1 MLCAAGEM
9 REQVADVVRPPGFW
23 PRVLERFF
31 GSPLP
36 ERLRHEFTRELGNY
50 FWPFLIS
57 GLVAAI
63 LAVTVAV
70 AVRSTLAMFF
80 AGLGLAGFAF
90 IVLAC
95 HEARRP
101 QTADQLDE
109 TEARYGLGATIVATG
124 IGGIVVAVL
133 TTDAPLVAQAMVVMV
148 ALAAL
153 GGSGGA
159 WRGRPELALV
169 QALCIAA
176 PTAAALALRWP
187 VPWGFATA
195 LGVATYGIVSVAIAR
210 RAYLGQ
216 VALLQAREE
225 QRGERNRMR
234 IAMENL
240 GQAVAVLDA
249 GLKVVVINR
258 SALDMLGVDRV
269 DDVSPPRFDDL
280 LSSAPNLVKASD
292 SREEVLAH
300 ADLMVTARQ
309 PFNGVLHLN
318 DDRMIDLECLPIPD
332 GGWVAMLRDSTGE
345 RHAIAELNREIRRC
359 PLTGLPNRRGF
370 LEELERRLARGDNF
384 ALLIVD
390 LEGFKQVN
398 DRHGHSVG
406 DRMITRIGFRLR
418 TADPALY
425 AARLGGDEFAVLA
438 EIDSGD
444 GAVALA
450 RRLVDT
456 IDVPAR
462 FGEAEVQVGAA
473 IGVAMAPDDG
483 VLAETLL
490 RAADLALLAAKAQP
504 GNQIRLFT
512 PDLLEK
518 SARTAN
524 LEARVRSALRGGRID
539 VAYQPL
545 VDLVTGK
552 VVAVEALARWRDD
565 GGETVN
571 PDQLVAIAEARGLVS
586 DLRRLVLGEAAATIA
601 ALDRSLGLWVNA
613 SVHDVRQ
620 PGMVTEV
627 TEALA
632 AVGLSP
638 SRLALEITETALM
651 TDEDGCQANLT
662 ALSALGVGVAMD
674 DFGAGFSSLD
684 RLRRLPINALKI
696 SGSLLHGAA
705 DDRLAADIFRMAAS
719 LGKALGLM
727 LIAEGVETEAEL
739 TLARATGINRAQGF
753 ALAAPVPADRLREAI
768 AAAEAASRDAAWL
781 RATVGPGEAVPAR
794 QARPRA
800 SAGTARTRSEPVAA
814 KAMATKSTEKAAKAK
829 RRKSDSATPAAERPA
844 TEKRALKQDDKAKA
858 KGRKKAQA
866 KGLAKASPKVKAA
879 AADAKSLNVV
889 ATKAAADRPTLV
901 SVPKSAAKAK
911 STKTVANGNGAASAR
926 DAADERG
933 TKVKPMPVNGMAPEK
948 SAGARRKP
956 SARA

>member
-1 MLCAAGEM
+1 MLCAKCEM
-9 REQVADVVRPPGFW
+9 REQVAVVVRPPGFW

-31 GSPLP
+31 GPPLP
-36 ERLRHEFTRELGNY
+36 ERLRFEFTRELGAY
-50 FWPFLIS
+50 FLPFLLA

-63 LAVTVAV
+63 LAVATAV

-90 IVLAC
+90 IVMAC
-95 HEARRP
+95 HDARRVLNE
-101 QTADQLDE
+101 DELEE
-109 TEARYGLGATIVATG
+109 TEARYGLGVTVVAAG
-124 IGGIVVAVL
+124 VGGIVVAVL
-133 TTDAPLVAQAMVVMV
+133 TADAPLIVQAMVVMV
-148 ALAAL
+148 ALAVL
-153 GGSGGA
+153 GGSSGA
-159 WRGRPELALV
+159 RRGRPELALV
-169 QALCIAA
+169 QALCVSL
-176 PTAAALALRWP
+176 PTAVAVGLRWP
-187 VPWGFATA
+187 VPWGIATA
-195 LGVATYGIVSVAIAR
+195 IGVATFGLFSVAVAR

-216 VALLQAREE
+216 VALLQARED
-225 QRGERNRMR
+225 QRGERSRMR
-234 IAMENL
+234 VALENL
-240 GQAVAVLDA
+240 GQAVAVLDG
-249 GLKVVVINR
+249 GLKVVMINR
-258 SALDMLGVDRV
+258 SALDMLGLDKVDEQA
-269 DDVSPPRFDDL
+269 PPRFDEL

-300 ADLMVTARQ
+300 ADLMATARQ

-318 DDRMIDLECLPIPD
+318 DDRMVDLECLPIPD

-370 LEELERRLARGDNF
+370 LEELDRRLTRGDVF

-390 LEGFKQVN
+390 LDGFKQVN

-444 GAVALA
+444 DAVALA

-483 VLAETLL
+483 MLPETLL
-490 RAADLALLAAKAQP
+490 RAADLALLAAKTQP

-518 SARTAN
+518 SAYTAN
-524 LEARVRSALRGGRID
+524 LEARVRSALRGGRVD

-565 GGETVN
+565 GGDMVS

-586 DLRRLVLGEAAATIA
+586 DLRRLVLAEAAATMA
-601 ALDRSLGLWVNA
+601 AVDRSLGLWVNA
-613 SVHDVRQ
+613 SVHDLRQ
-620 PGMVTEV
+620 PGMVAEV
-627 TEALA
+627 MAALA
-632 AVGLSP
+632 TVGLEP
-638 SRLALEITETALM
+638 TRLALEVTETALM
-651 TDEDGCQANLT
+651 TDEDGCHANLT
-662 ALSALGVGVAMD
+662 ALNALGITVAMD

-727 LIAEGVETEAEL
+727 LIAEGVESEAEL
-739 TLARATGINRAQGF
+739 TLARSTGINRAQGF
-753 ALAAPVPADRLREAI
+753 ALAPPVAADQLREAI
-768 AAAEAASRDAAWL
+768 ASAENAARNAAWL
-781 RATVGPGEAVPAR
+781 RPSAAAPTVEAPPAKR
-794 QARPRA
+794 KTAAPKPPTSAQVLAAPAGKAKSRA
-800 SAGTARTRSEPVAA
+800 AA
-814 KAMATKSTEKAAKAK
+814 KAQVPAV
-829 RRKSDSATPAAERPA
+829 TPAAAKKPKDG
-844 TEKRALKQDDKAKA
+844 TKDSAKA
-858 KGRKKAQA
+858 NRAREKTAKPGKQKDKKAEA
-866 KGLAKASPKVKAA
+866 KVGAKAGSK
-879 AADAKSLNVV
+879 
-889 ATKAAADRPTLV
+889 PTLV
-901 SVPKSAAKAK
+901 AVPKAVATAAGRK
-911 STKTVANGNGAASAR
+911 SPAALTNGNGARPPGKPAMAVDMDMAAASQPPSKAS
-926 DAADERG
+926 G
-933 TKVKPMPVNGMAPEK
+933 
-948 SAGARRKP
+948 SRRKP
-956 SARA
+956 ARA

>member
-1 MLCAAGEM
+1 MLCAKCEM
-9 REQVADVVRPPGFW
+9 REQVAVVVRPPGFW

-31 GSPLP
+31 GPPLP
-36 ERLRHEFTRELGNY
+36 ERLRFEFTRELGAY
-50 FWPFLIS
+50 FLPFLLA

-63 LAVTVAV
+63 LAVATAV

-90 IVLAC
+90 IVMAC
-95 HEARRP
+95 HDARRVLNE
-101 QTADQLDE
+101 DELEE
-109 TEARYGLGATIVATG
+109 TEARYGLGVTVVAAG
-124 IGGIVVAVL
+124 VGGIVVAVL
-133 TTDAPLVAQAMVVMV
+133 TADAPLIVQAMVVMV
-148 ALAAL
+148 ALAVL
-153 GGSGGA
+153 GGSSGA
-159 WRGRPELALV
+159 RRGRPELALV
-169 QALCIAA
+169 QALCVSL
-176 PTAAALALRWP
+176 PTAVAVGLRWP
-187 VPWGFATA
+187 VPWGIATA
-195 LGVATYGIVSVAIAR
+195 IGVATFGLFSVAVAR

-216 VALLQAREE
+216 VALLQARED
-225 QRGERNRMR
+225 QRGERSRMR
-234 IAMENL
+234 VALENL
-240 GQAVAVLDA
+240 GQAVAVLDG
-249 GLKVVVINR
+249 GLKVVMINR
-258 SALDMLGVDRV
+258 SALDMLGLDKVNEQA
-269 DDVSPPRFDDL
+269 PPRFDEL

-300 ADLMVTARQ
+300 ADLMATARQ

-318 DDRMIDLECLPIPD
+318 DDRMVDLECLPIPD

-370 LEELERRLARGDNF
+370 LEELDRRLTRGDVF

-390 LEGFKQVN
+390 LDGFKQVN

-444 GAVALA
+444 DAVALA

-483 VLAETLL
+483 MLPETLL
-490 RAADLALLAAKAQP
+490 RAADLALLAAKTQP

-518 SARTAN
+518 SAYTAN
-524 LEARVRSALRGGRID
+524 LEARVRSALRGGRVD

-565 GGETVN
+565 GGDMVS

-586 DLRRLVLGEAAATIA
+586 DLRRLVLAEAAATMA
-601 ALDRSLGLWVNA
+601 AVDRSLGLWVNA
-613 SVHDVRQ
+613 SVHDLRQ
-620 PGMVTEV
+620 PGMVAEV
-627 TEALA
+627 MAALA
-632 AVGLSP
+632 TVGLEP
-638 SRLALEITETALM
+638 TRLALEVTETALM
-651 TDEDGCQANLT
+651 TDEDGCHANLT
-662 ALSALGVGVAMD
+662 ALNALGITVAMD

-727 LIAEGVETEAEL
+727 LIAEGVESEAEL
-739 TLARATGINRAQGF
+739 TLARSTGINRAQGF
-753 ALAAPVPADRLREAI
+753 ALAPPVPADQLREAI
-768 AAAEAASRDAAWL
+768 ASAENAARNAAWL
-781 RATVGPGEAVPAR
+781 RPSAAAPTVETPPAKR
-794 QARPRA
+794 KTAPPKPAA
-800 SAGTARTRSEPVAA
+800 SAQVLAAPAGKAKSRAAA
-814 KAMATKSTEKAAKAK
+814 KAEVPAV
-829 RRKSDSATPAAERPA
+829 TPAAAKKPKDG
-844 TEKRALKQDDKAKA
+844 TKDSAKA
-858 KGRKKAQA
+858 NRAREKTAKPGKQKDKKAEA
-866 KGLAKASPKVKAA
+866 KVGAKAGSK
-879 AADAKSLNVV
+879 
-889 ATKAAADRPTLV
+889 PTLV
-901 SVPKSAAKAK
+901 AVPKAVATAAGRK
-911 STKTVANGNGAASAR
+911 SPAALTNGNGARPPGKPAMAVDMDMAAASQPPSKAS
-926 DAADERG
+926 G
-933 TKVKPMPVNGMAPEK
+933 
-948 SAGARRKP
+948 SRRKP
-956 SARA
+956 ARA

>member
-1 MLCAAGEM
+1 M
-9 REQVADVVRPPGFW
+9 
-23 PRVLERFF
+23 LERFF
-31 GSPLP
+31 GPPLP
-36 ERLRHEFTRELGNY
+36 ERLRFEFTRELGAY
-50 FWPFLIS
+50 FLPFLLA

-63 LAVTVAV
+63 LAVATAV

-90 IVLAC
+90 IVMAC
-95 HEARRP
+95 HDARRVLNE
-101 QTADQLDE
+101 DELEE
-109 TEARYGLGATIVATG
+109 TEARYGLGVTVVAAG
-124 IGGIVVAVL
+124 VGGIVVAVL
-133 TTDAPLVAQAMVVMV
+133 TADAPLIVQAMVVMV
-148 ALAAL
+148 ALAVL
-153 GGSGGA
+153 GGSSGA
-159 WRGRPELALV
+159 RRGRPELALV
-169 QALCIAA
+169 QALCVSL
-176 PTAAALALRWP
+176 PTAVAVGLRWP
-187 VPWGFATA
+187 VPWGIATA
-195 LGVATYGIVSVAIAR
+195 IGVATFGLFSVAVAR

-216 VALLQAREE
+216 VALLQARED
-225 QRGERNRMR
+225 QRGERSRMR
-234 IAMENL
+234 VALENL
-240 GQAVAVLDA
+240 GQAVAVLDG
-249 GLKVVVINR
+249 GLKVVMINR
-258 SALDMLGVDRV
+258 SALDMLGLDKVDEQA
-269 DDVSPPRFDDL
+269 PPRFDEL

-300 ADLMVTARQ
+300 ADLMATARQ

-318 DDRMIDLECLPIPD
+318 DDRMVDLECLPIPD

-370 LEELERRLARGDNF
+370 LEELDRRLTRGDVF

-390 LEGFKQVN
+390 LDGFKQVN

-444 GAVALA
+444 DAVALA

-483 VLAETLL
+483 MLPETLL
-490 RAADLALLAAKAQP
+490 RAADLALLAAKTQP

-518 SARTAN
+518 SAYTAN
-524 LEARVRSALRGGRID
+524 LEARVRSALRGGRVD

-565 GGETVN
+565 GGDMVS

-586 DLRRLVLGEAAATIA
+586 DLRRLVLAEAAATMA
-601 ALDRSLGLWVNA
+601 AVDRSLGLWVNA
-613 SVHDVRQ
+613 SVHDLRQ
-620 PGMVTEV
+620 PGMVAEV
-627 TEALA
+627 MAALA
-632 AVGLSP
+632 TVGLEP
-638 SRLALEITETALM
+638 TRLALEVTETALM
-651 TDEDGCQANLT
+651 TDEDGCHANLT
-662 ALSALGVGVAMD
+662 ALNALGITVAMD

-727 LIAEGVETEAEL
+727 LIAEGVESEAEL
-739 TLARATGINRAQGF
+739 TLARSTGINRAQGF
-753 ALAAPVPADRLREAI
+753 ALAPPVAADQLREAI
-768 AAAEAASRDAAWL
+768 ASAENAARNAAWL
-781 RATVGPGEAVPAR
+781 RPSAAAPTVEAPPAKR
-794 QARPRA
+794 KTAAPKPPTSAQVLAAPAGKAKSRA
-800 SAGTARTRSEPVAA
+800 AA
-814 KAMATKSTEKAAKAK
+814 KAQVPAV
-829 RRKSDSATPAAERPA
+829 TPAAAKKPKDG
-844 TEKRALKQDDKAKA
+844 TKDSAKA
-858 KGRKKAQA
+858 NRAREKTAKPGKQKDKKAEA
-866 KGLAKASPKVKAA
+866 KVGAKAGSK
-879 AADAKSLNVV
+879 
-889 ATKAAADRPTLV
+889 PTLV
-901 SVPKSAAKAK
+901 AVPKAVATAAGRK
-911 STKTVANGNGAASAR
+911 SPAALTNGNGARPPGKPAMAVDMDMAAASQPPSKAS
-926 DAADERG
+926 G
-933 TKVKPMPVNGMAPEK
+933 
-948 SAGARRKP
+948 SRRKP
-956 SARA
+956 ARA